1 MTADTAI
8 ERFDALFPNAL
19 PYGEKL
25 NMLSVLDG
33 RIYKEILSRY
43 EGARTEFIG
52 YAEGIPGSTVLLVR
66 YPYDEIYIKYLA
78 AETDIING
86 DTARYANSRAAFNNL
101 YEEFAAAYNRTHRI
115 KSRVGIK
122 FGRGVG

>member
-1 MTADTAI
+1 MTADTAV

-43 EGARTEFIG
+43 EDAPQEFIG
-52 YAEGIPGSTVLLVR
+52 YAEGIPGSTVLLVH

-78 AETDIING
+78 AETDLING
-86 DTARYANSRAAFNNL
+86 DTVRYANSSAVFNNL
-101 YEEFAAAYNRTHRI
+101 YEEYAAACNRTRRMAKNTKIRI
-115 KSRVGIK
+115 G
-122 FGRGVG
+122 GNAQ

>member
-19 PYGEKL
+19 PYSEKL

-33 RIYKEILSRY
+33 RIHREILSRY
-43 EGARTEFIG
+43 GDAETEFIG
-52 YAEGIPGSTVLLVR
+52 YSEGIPGTTVLLVR
-66 YPYDEIYIKYLA
+66 YPFDEIYIKYLA

-86 DTARYANSRAAFNNL
+86 DTERYANSREAFNSL
-101 YEEFAAAYNRTHRI
+101 YEEFAAAYNRTHRV
-115 KSRVGIK
+115 KNGVGLT
-122 FGRGVG
+122 FGRKTV

>member
-43 EGARTEFIG
+43 EGIVVFILLG
-52 YAEGIPGSTVLLVR
+52 Y
-66 YPYDEIYIKYLA
+66 KY
-78 AETDIING
+78 G
-86 DTARYANSRAAFNNL
+86 D
-101 YEEFAAAYNRTHRI
+101 
-115 KSRVGIK
+115 KCV
-122 FGRGVG
+122 

>member
-33 RIYKEILSRY
+33 RIYSEILSRY
-43 EGARTEFIG
+43 DGAQPEFIG
-52 YAEGIPGSTVLLVR
+52 YSEGIPGNAVLLVR
-66 YPYDEIYIKYLA
+66 YPFDEIYIKYLA

-86 DTARYANSRAAFNNL
+86 DTARYENSRNAFNNL
-101 YEEFAAAYNRTHRI
+101 YEEFAAAYNRTHKI
-115 KSRVGIK
+115 KSSVK
-122 FGRGVG
+122 LNFGRDCV

>member
-19 PYGEKL
+19 SYSEKL

-43 EGARTEFIG
+43 EGAQSEFIG

-86 DTARYANSRAAFNNL
+86 DTVRYANSHAAFNNL
-101 YEEFAAAYNRTHRI
+101 YEEFAAAYNRTHTVKSSAKI
-115 KSRVGIK
+115 KY
-122 FGRGVG
+122 GRGVE

>member
-33 RIYKEILSRY
+33 RIYK
-43 EGARTEFIG
+43 
-52 YAEGIPGSTVLLVR
+52 
-66 YPYDEIYIKYLA
+66 
-78 AETDIING
+78 
-86 DTARYANSRAAFNNL
+86 
-101 YEEFAAAYNRTHRI
+101 
-115 KSRVGIK
+115 
-122 FGRGVG
+122 

>member
-19 PYGEKL
+19 PYSEKL

-33 RIYKEILSRY
+33 RIHREILSRY
-43 EGARTEFIG
+43 GDEQTEFIG
-52 YAEGIPGSTVLLVR
+52 YSEGIPGTTVLLVR
-66 YPYDEIYIKYLA
+66 YPFDEIYIKYLA

-86 DTARYANSRAAFNNL
+86 DTERYANSREAFNSL
-101 YEEFAAAYNRTHRI
+101 YEEFAAAYNRTHRL
-115 KSRVGIK
+115 KNDVGLT
-122 FGRGVG
+122 FGRGKV